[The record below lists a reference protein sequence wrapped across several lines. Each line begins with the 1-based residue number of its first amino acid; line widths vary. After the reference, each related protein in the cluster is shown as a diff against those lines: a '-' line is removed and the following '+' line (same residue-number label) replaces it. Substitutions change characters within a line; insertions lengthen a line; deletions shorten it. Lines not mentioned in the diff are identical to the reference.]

1 MQFITVVLFI
11 YLRLF
16 MFDYGALF
24 VCVTDRTYLR
34 IAIPPYCFNIFRLLF
49 GFLFC
54 LHDKV
59 DIRK

>member
-1 MQFITVVLFI
+1 MQLITAVLFI

-24 VCVTDRTYLR
+24 VCVTDRTCLR
-34 IAIPPYCFNIFRLLF
+34 IVIPLYCFNIFRSLF
-49 GFLFC
+49 GFLFY
-54 LHDKV
+54 LHHKV